1 MFSHWIGRVSFAAKQ
16 GLAAILS
23 RLHVSPNALTL
34 LSIVPMAMAAVALSE
49 GRLTA
54 AGLWILGGGFFDLM
68 DGAVAR
74 VTGRTSK
81 FGAVLDSVVDRG
93 TDTLVYLGF
102 VLYFHGLGET
112 THVALSALALGGA
125 LGVSYARARAENVI
139 PDCRVGFAERGE
151 RLGLLVLGLL
161 FGRPAAAVAILVV
174 ITWLTVLQRL
184 LHVKRVLEQGPPP
197 EA

>member
-1 MFSHWIGRVSFAAKQ
+1 
-16 GLAAILS
+16 
-23 RLHVSPNALTL
+23 
-34 LSIVPMAMAAVALSE
+34 MAALSLYQ

-54 AGLWILGGGFFDLM
+54 AGFWILGGAFFDLM

-93 TDTLVYLGF
+93 TDTLMYLG
-102 VLYFHGLGET
+102 LALHFHAVGQT
-112 THVALSALALGGA
+112 AHVALSVLALGGA

-139 PDCRVGFAERGE
+139 ADCRVGFAERGE
-151 RLGLLVLGLL
+151 RFGVLVLGLFL
-161 FGRPAAAVAILVV
+161 GRPGAAVSILVV

-184 LHVKRVLEQGPPP
+184 LHVKRVLDRET
-197 EA
+197 